1 MGSLRLRTIGVH
13 PLTDALQLHSLV
25 DALHSYGLD
34 ERVTVEPREG
44 YHELV
49 VPEDLRE
56 RVGYALVAYLLKLI
70 LKEALLL
77 RREGKGKHPRI
88 EASTVVKALRK
99 AEDLAR
105 GTGQAPAELRRL
117 SDSIIKHLSKR
128 HPLTLELRNLCGK
141 RGKLEQP
148 ETLDALREVINDKAE
163 ALNNAKR
170 LIAVLPMIGKY
181 HYINAKVRGSGSQKF
196 DPACGRF
203 VRAGL
208 KLALRYPVRGS
219 EQNYGIGVALATP
232 SSSVAA
238 RDVWRAQ
245 AALRVFR
252 RRWVKRINWGKAHA
266 TLMLIDAFRL
276 SKAFSEE
283 AAGYLVE
290 VILVNSRGK
299 WKSPANADELGI
311 FHVTGV
317 EDMEGLGGRLSRY
330 RQGVNVAA
338 ESVTQVYPA
347 LRLARELELL
357 GGSVDWFI
365 DGFVRRYYMVRRGNE
380 LVLNYA
386 FTSRI
391 VKAVTEYDVESL
403 YLALRSASVVA
414 GGKGEALISDP
425 YQLERLV
432 MAIESLASRAGG

>member
-1 MGSLRLRTIGVH
+1 MGSLRLKTIGVH

-77 RREGKGKHPRI
+77 RGEGKHPRI
-88 EASTVVKALRK
+88 EVSTVVKALRE
-99 AEDLAR
+99 AEDLAM
-105 GTGQAPAELRRL
+105 GAGQASAKLRRL
-117 SDSIIKHLSKR
+117 SDSIIKHLSKH
-128 HPLTLELRNLCGK
+128 HPLTLELENL
-141 RGKLEQP
+141 RGELEWQD
-148 ETLDALREVINDKAE
+148 TLDALREVTSNKAG
-163 ALNNAKR
+163 ALKDARR
-170 LIAVLPMIGKY
+170 LIAVLPIIGKY
-181 HYINAKVRGSGSQKF
+181 YYRDAKVDWSSPQKF

-219 EQNYGIGVALATP
+219 EQNYGIGVALVTP

-290 VILVNSRGK
+290 VILVNSQGR
-299 WKSPANADELGI
+299 WKSPANADTLGI

-317 EDMEGLGGRLSRY
+317 EDMEGLRSKLKLNMYRL
-330 RQGVNVAA
+330 GVNVAS

-414 GGKGEALISDP
+414 GGRGEALISDP

-432 MAIESLASRAGG
+432 MAIEFLASRAGG

>member
-1 MGSLRLRTIGVH
+1 MGSLRLKTIGVH

-25 DALHSYGLD
+25 DALHSYGFE
-34 ERVTVEPREG
+34 ERVTVEPKEG
-44 YHELV
+44 YHELI
-49 VPEDLRE
+49 VPENLRE

-77 RREGKGKHPRI
+77 RREGTGKHPRI
-88 EASTVVKALRK
+88 EVSTVVKALRK

-105 GTGQAPAELRRL
+105 GAGQAPAKLRRL
-117 SDSIIKHLSKR
+117 SDSIIKHLCKR
-128 HPLTLELRNLCGK
+128 HPLTLELRSL
-141 RGKLEQP
+141 RGELEQP
-148 ETLDALREVINDKAE
+148 ETLDALREVINDKAG
-163 ALNNAKR
+163 ALRDAKR

-181 HYINAKVRGSGSQKF
+181 HYIDAKVRGFGSQKF

-208 KLALRYPVRGS
+208 RLALRYPVRGS
-219 EQNYGIGVALATP
+219 EQSYGIGVALVTP

-276 SKAFSEE
+276 SKTFSEE

-290 VILVNSRGK
+290 VILVNSQGR
-299 WKSPANADELGI
+299 WKSPANADTLGI

-317 EDMEGLGGRLSRY
+317 EDMEGLRGRLNMY

-391 VKAVTEYDVESL
+391 VKAVTEYDAESL

-414 GGKGEALISDP
+414 GGRSEALISDP

-432 MAIESLASRAGG
+432 MAIESLAGKA